1 MNDRTT
7 GAVNERIAVG
17 TTFTAPAVRSFD
29 SSTSMLITLLGT
41 GTSSGVP
48 LIGCECDV
56 CRSMDF
62 RDKRLRSSIHI
73 AIEGRSFV
81 IDTGPDFRQQMLRLD
96 LKQLD
101 AVLFT
106 HEHKD
111 HTAGLD
117 EVRAFNF
124 RSGQDMPIYGRL
136 PVLKQLEREFAYIFA
151 ETKYPGIPR
160 VTPIEIDNES
170 FEVLGIRF
178 TPIDVLHHKLPVFG
192 FRVGDFTYLTD
203 LNFIEEQELEK
214 VYGTKVLVLDALQRQ
229 PHISHFTLDQAI
241 ALANQIGAPRTY
253 FTHISHK
260 LGLHREVEKEL
271 PDHIRLGYD
280 GLRIQ
285 L

>member
-1 MNDRTT
+1 M
-7 GAVNERIAVG
+7 I
-17 TTFTAPAVRSFD
+17 
-29 SSTSMLITLLGT
+29 ITLLGT

-56 CRSMDF
+56 CRSVDF
-62 RDKRLRSSIHI
+62 RDKRLRSSIHM
-73 AIEGRSFV
+73 AIDGRSFV

-124 RSGQDMPIYGRL
+124 RSGQDMPIYARL
-136 PVLKQLEREFAYIFA
+136 PVLNQLKQEFSYIFA
-151 ETKYPGIPR
+151 EHKYPGIPR
-160 VTPIEIDNES
+160 IKAHEIRNEPFAVSGVPVIPIN
-170 FEVLGIRF
+170 
-178 TPIDVLHHKLPVFG
+178 VLHHKLPVFG
-192 FRVGDFTYLTD
+192 FRIGDFTYLTD
-203 LNFIEEQELEK
+203 LNYISEDELTK
-214 VYGTKVLVLDALQRQ
+214 VYGTKVLVLDALQRL
-229 PHISHFTLDQAI
+229 PHLSHFTLDQAVE
-241 ALANQIGAPRTY
+241 LATRIGADQTY

-260 LGLHREVEKEL
+260 LGLHREVEHEL
-271 PDHIRLGYD
+271 PAHIRLGYD
-280 GLRIQ
+280 GLQIR

>member
-1 MNDRTT
+1 
-7 GAVNERIAVG
+7 
-17 TTFTAPAVRSFD
+17 
-29 SSTSMLITLLGT
+29 MLITLLGT

-56 CRSMDF
+56 CRSVDF
-62 RDKRLRSSIHI
+62 RDKRLRSSVHV
-73 AIEGRSFV
+73 AVDGLSLV

-117 EVRAFNF
+117 EVRAYNF
-124 RSGQDMPIYGRL
+124 RSGQDMPIYGR
-136 PVLKQLEREFAYIFA
+136 PSVLSQLEQEFAYIFA
-151 ETKYPGIPR
+151 EHKYPGTPRIEPIPIQNKPFEIQG
-160 VTPIEIDNES
+160 VSIIPIQ
-170 FEVLGIRF
+170 VM
-178 TPIDVLHHKLPVFG
+178 HHKLPVFG
-192 FRVGDFTYLTD
+192 YRIGNFTYLTD
-203 LNFIEEQELEK
+203 LNFIADDELEK
-214 VYGTKVLVLDALQRQ
+214 VYGTDVLVLDALQRL
-229 PHISHFTLDQAI
+229 PHLSHFTLDQALE
-241 ALANQIGAPRTY
+241 LASRIGATRTY

-271 PDHIRLGYD
+271 PPNIRLGFD
-280 GLRIQ
+280 GLQIR